1 MVNYALGFVV
11 TVFMIMGIGWFLHY
25 VRRLGKL

>member
-1 MVNYALGFVV
+1 MNYALGFGV
-11 TVFMIMGIGWFLHY
+11 TVFMIMGIGWFLRY